1 MSNHSNDKLLLE
13 AKKIVS
19 QCDRCGTCLPVCPL
33 FEAKNVEASSAR
45 GKNVIARALTEG
57 GLEPTPEML
66 AKVNFCL
73 LCRACVDTCP
83 SKIATDEAMIN
94 IRQYLVNKTGAANTK
109 YKAMGGILK
118 SRGMV
123 KLTAKTLALLRKL
136 GLSSVFPHGMVPE
149 EYTRAHFLAAF
160 SGPAALGQKA
170 PPSDV
175 AVTAATR
182 VAYFDGCGMR
192 MMFPE
197 AAAETLNLLKTGTKP
212 LVKDNVCCGLP
223 HLAHGLRDEFL
234 ELARKN
240 IRIYEDADVVV
251 CDCASC
257 GGTLKHLASYFAD
270 DPQWKDRAAA
280 FSRKVMDL
288 TEYLAKV
295 GYTPRQKVDAI
306 FTYHD
311 PCHLGRGQ
319 GIKKQ
324 PRDLLRAAGK
334 FVEMKEADVVLRRGG
349 VLSHGLP
356 RHCLDDPRQET
367 GKHRKNRRGHRGDG
381 LPRMPDPA
389 RQGGEGQR
397 RQVQGHA
404 HQPGDLRKNS
414 PSPGLRPKAPP
425 GGRRNPSRSCKMPE
439 EPVP

>member
-1 MSNHSNDKLLLE
+1 MRNETDDKHLQA

-19 QCDRCGTCLPVCPL
+19 QCDRCGTCLPACPL
-33 FEAKNVEASSAR
+33 FDVRSVEASSAR

-57 GLEPTPEML
+57 AIEPTPEAL

-73 LCRACVDTCP
+73 LCRACVDMCP
-83 SKIATDEAMIN
+83 SKIATDEAMIHV
-94 IRQYLVNKTGAANTK
+94 RQYLVNRTGAANAK

-123 KLTAKTLALLRKL
+123 KLAAGSLALLRKL
-136 GLSSVFPHGMVPE
+136 GLNSVFPHGMVPE

-160 SGPAALGQKA
+160 AGPAALASKA

-182 VAYFDGCGMR
+182 VAYFEGCGMR

-197 AAAETLNLLKTGTKP
+197 AAAETLEILKTGTKP

-234 ELARKN
+234 ALARKN
-240 IRIYEDADVVV
+240 IDLYEDAEVVV
-251 CDCASC
+251 SDCASC
-257 GGTLKHLASYFAD
+257 GGTLKHIASYFAD
-270 DPQWKDRAAA
+270 DAQWKERAAA

-288 TEYLAKV
+288 TEYLAKA
-295 GYTPRQKVDAI
+295 GYAPRQKVDAT

-311 PCHLGRGQ
+311 PCHLSRGQ

-324 PRDLLRAAGK
+324 PRDLLRAAGN
-334 FVEMKEADVVLRRGG
+334 FVEMKDADVCCGG
-349 VLSHGLP
+349 AGSFHMDFPDIASKILDKKRSNIEKTGAAIVVTGCP
-356 RHCLDDPRQET
+356 GCLIQLTKAARASG
-367 GKHRKNRRGHRGDG
+367 GKFKAMHIS
-381 LPRMPDPA
+381 
-389 RQGGEGQR
+389 
-397 RQVQGHA
+397 QVI
-404 HQPGDLRKNS
+404 
-414 PSPGLRPKAPP
+414 
-425 GGRRNPSRSCKMPE
+425 
-439 EPVP
+439 

>member
-1 MSNHSNDKLLLE
+1 MRKETNDKHLQA

-33 FEAKNVEASSAR
+33 FDANSVESSGAR

-57 GLEPTPEML
+57 GIEPTPEAL

-73 LCRACVDTCP
+73 LCRACVDACP
-83 SKIATDEAMIN
+83 SKIATDEAMIH
-94 IRQYLVNKTGAANTK
+94 IRQYLVDRTGAANTR
-109 YKAMGGILK
+109 YRAMGGILK

-123 KLTAKTLALLRKL
+123 KLAAGSLALLRKL
-136 GLSSVFPHGMVPE
+136 GLNSVFPHGMVPE

-160 SGPAALGQKA
+160 AGPAALAGKA
-170 PPSDV
+170 PPSGA
-175 AVTAATR
+175 AVTASTR
-182 VAYFDGCGMR
+182 VAYFEGCGMR

-197 AAAETLNLLKTGTKP
+197 AAAETLTLLKAQTKP

-240 IRIYEDADVVV
+240 IEIYEDADAVVT
-251 CDCASC
+251 DCASC
-257 GGTLKHLASYFAD
+257 GGTLKHIASYFAD

-288 TEYLAKV
+288 TEYLVKT

-311 PCHLGRGQ
+311 PCHLARGQ
-319 GIKKQ
+319 GIRKQ
-324 PRDLLRAAGK
+324 PRDLLRAAGN
-334 FVEMKEADVVLRRGG
+334 FVEMKDADVCCGG
-349 VLSHGLP
+349 AGSFHMDYPHIASKILDKKRANVEKTGAAIVVTGCP
-356 RHCLDDPRQET
+356 GCLIQLAKAAKAGG
-367 GKHRKNRRGHRGDG
+367 GKFKAMHIS
-381 LPRMPDPA
+381 
-389 RQGGEGQR
+389 
-397 RQVQGHA
+397 QVI
-404 HQPGDLRKNS
+404 
-414 PSPGLRPKAPP
+414 
-425 GGRRNPSRSCKMPE
+425 
-439 EPVP
+439 